1 MTGFYAS
8 IMFIGILLVLVSL
21 VWIAYDKKKYL
32 EDEKRMDEKKEELLK
47 IISDADLMI
56 DELNRISD
64 YVVSE
69 MDKKSKEVQNAIESM
84 SEKVKSIS
92 NEKVKSISN
101 EKEKNKSK
109 ENNALIKDKTL
120 GTGRLSKEVGYVFNA
135 EPSIDKSYKKL
146 NDKVIAV
153 NSKHKEVLAL
163 AQRGLNETE
172 IAKKLSM
179 GKGEIQLI
187 LGVNK

>member
-8 IMFIGILLVLVSL
+8 IMFIGILLVLISL
-21 VWIAYDKKKYL
+21 VLIAYDKKKYL
-32 EDEKRMDEKKEELLK
+32 EDEKRIDDKKEELLK

-56 DELNRISD
+56 EELNRISD

-69 MDKKSKEVQNAIESM
+69 VEKKSKEVENAIESM
-84 SEKVKSIS
+84 
-92 NEKVKSISN
+92 NEKVKN
-101 EKEKNKSK
+101 VSK
-109 ENNALIKDKTL
+109 ENNALINDNAL
-120 GTGRLSKEVGYVFNA
+120 ETGRFSKGVGCAFNA
-135 EPSIDKSYKKL
+135 EPSIVKSYKKI

-153 NSKHKEVLAL
+153 NSKHKEVIAL
-163 AQRGLNETE
+163 AQRGFNETE

-187 LGVNK
+187 LGLNK